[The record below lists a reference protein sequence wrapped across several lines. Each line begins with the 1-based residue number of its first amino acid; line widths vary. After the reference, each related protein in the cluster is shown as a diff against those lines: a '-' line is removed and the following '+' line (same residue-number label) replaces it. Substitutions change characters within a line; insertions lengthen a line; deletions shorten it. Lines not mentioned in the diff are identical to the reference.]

1 MPDRETSPT
10 SPRAVR
16 TATGR
21 LAPVADDPVTPT
33 VGPNEWLVDEM
44 YDQYRA
50 DPTSVS
56 PSWQEFFADY
66 RPGASTSA
74 PARVET
80 PGSPAPPTAPAAA
93 PPTTN
98 GRDTPGSSAPASRGR
113 SSPARSSTMPT
124 CATRTFRART

>member
-1 MPDRETSPT
+1 M
-10 SPRAVR
+10 
-16 TATGR
+16 
-21 LAPVADDPVTPT
+21 ADEPATPT

-80 PGSPAPPTAPAAA
+80 PGSPAHPTAPAAA

-98 GRDTPGSSAPASRGR
+98 GRDTPGSSAPAPAAEAEPADETPADATPIRGAA
-113 SSPARSSTMPT
+113 ARIVANME
-124 CATRTFRART
+124 A